1 MFIVNFKEQT
11 FDFGPNTHFFIYE
24 LVYKALPHY
33 IYEYHLWYSGYVSSV
48 DNLLVGGLI
57 PAKNK
62 KYIFNNLEHH

>member
-11 FDFGPNTHFFIYE
+11 FDFGPNTRFFIYE
-24 LVYKALPHY
+24 LVYKALPQY

-57 PAKNK
+57 PAKL
-62 KYIFNNLEHH
+62 IFFIF